1 MGQPHPRMSQEQPPH
16 GAKSRRH
23 FNPADKVRILR
34 LHLVERRPISEI
46 CQQEDIQP
54 SLFYYWQRIF
64 FEHGA
69 AAFERAGQSP
79 KAVSEQQKTI
89 AKLEARLVRKD
100 YVIATVTE
108 ELVRTKKE
116 LGEN

>member
-1 MGQPHPRMSQEQPPH
+1 MGQPHPHMSQEQPPQ
-16 GAKSRRH
+16 GAKSRRQ
-23 FNPADKVRILR
+23 FSPADKVRILR
-34 LHLVERRPISEI
+34 LHLVERRAISDI

-64 FEHGA
+64 FEHGS

-79 KAVSEQQKTI
+79 KAVSQQQQTI
-89 AKLEARLVRKD
+89 AKLEAKLARKD

-116 LGEN
+116 LGES